1 MTCTVN
7 VVADG
12 KTVVISNL
20 TVSNPDFAAVIAGQA
35 KPNREQTTLDVIAVG
50 SAAMRRVQT
59 TVDVDFVEKR
69 FGVLCAA
76 FERALASFEKQAL
89 ESLSKRFSPTEPGS
103 YTKHIADLVGSA
115 RKDVQGWTTELAKS
129 SKDLLDPDK
138 KSSAV
143 GRLEELITEASE
155 QFEQMFD
162 PEVKGSYTS
171 RLNEQ
176 LASLFGEEGRPG
188 ALGNSLRDALQP
200 VLKEIQELKEKI
212 EARKAAEQVI
222 AASTLK
228 GRPFEELVHAR
239 LSQFAQPFGDDVLAV
254 GNGNGGSKAGDF
266 LVMLNGSGKS
276 FVVEARDR
284 KQMSLPAIKGEL
296 DRERAE
302 RDADLAIYVSSGP
315 DMLPQHVGDFQIY
328 EDKLITTVD
337 NLHIAYRMARL
348 VAMSQAPTGE
358 IDIPGLRGVLTKLK
372 DAASS
377 LRNVKTKASQ
387 IRKLTDGI
395 QTDADGTEEK
405 LLALLEEAEE
415 FLVEK
420 GHA

>member
-1 MTCTVN
+1 MTCTAKL
-7 VVADG
+7 VVDDR
-12 KTVVISNL
+12 TVVISNL
-20 TVSNPDFAAVIAGQA
+20 TVSNPDFAAVIAGQ
-35 KPNREQTTLDVIAVG
+35 PESNRELVALDVIAVG

-69 FGVLCAA
+69 FAALSAA
-76 FERALASFEKQAL
+76 FERALASFEKQAI
-89 ESLSKRFSPTEPGS
+89 ETLSKRFSPTETGS

-143 GRLEELITEASE
+143 GRLEELVTEANE
-155 QFEQMFD
+155 QFGQMFD

-176 LASLFGEEGRPG
+176 LASLFGGEGRPG
-188 ALGNSLRDALQP
+188 ALGNSLRDALEP
-200 VLKEIQELKEKI
+200 VLKQIQELKEKI

-222 AASTLK
+222 ATSTLK
-228 GRPFEELVHAR
+228 GRPFEELVHAQ
-239 LSQFAQPFGDDVLAV
+239 LSQFARPFGDDVLAV
-254 GNGNGGSKAGDF
+254 GNGGSRAGDF

-284 KQMSLPAIKGEL
+284 KQMSLPAIKSEL

-315 DMLPQHVGDFQIY
+315 DMLPQHVGEFQIY
-328 EDKLITTVD
+328 EDKLITTLD
-337 NLHIAYRMARL
+337 NLHIAYRMARV
-348 VAMSQAPTGE
+348 VAMSQATTGE
-358 IDIPGLRGVLTKLK
+358 IDIPALRGVLAKLK
-372 DAASS
+372 DVASS

-395 QTDADGTEEK
+395 QADADGTEEK
-405 LLALLEEAEE
+405 LFALLEDAEE
-415 FLVEK
+415 LVAEK
-420 GHA
+420 DHA